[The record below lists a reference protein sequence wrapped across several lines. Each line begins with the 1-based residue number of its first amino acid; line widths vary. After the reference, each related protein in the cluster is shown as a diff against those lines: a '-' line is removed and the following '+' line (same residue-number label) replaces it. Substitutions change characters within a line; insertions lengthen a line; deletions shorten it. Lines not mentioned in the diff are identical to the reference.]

1 MEFSRVSARGQT
13 TIPKRIREAAGLIE
27 GDLVTFD
34 LRGDQI
40 VLRRVELAPDRY
52 LEGLAGAMVEW
63 ASPEDE
69 DAWRDL

>member
-40 VLRRVELAPDRY
+40 VLRRVGLAPDRY
-52 LEGLAGAMVEW
+52 LEGFAGAMGEW
-63 ASPEDE
+63 TSPEDE